1 MTDESRNIA
10 QEIREGLEEAR
21 DFFSGK
27 ATEGRI
33 SYSFQGKSISPRAIR
48 EDILGLTREQFEEM
62 FVMKV
67 ANQRSWETGRRS
79 PKAETLALYL
89 MIRENPKAVYKML
102 HGHTMPA
109 VH

>member
-1 MTDESRNIA
+1 MTDKPRNIA

-27 ATEGRI
+27 PTEGRI
-33 SYSFQGKSISPRAIR
+33 SYSFHGKSISPRAIR
-48 EDILGLTREQFEEM
+48 EDVLGLTREQFEEM

-79 PKAETLALYL
+79 PKDETLALYL
-89 MIRENPKAVYKML
+89 MIKEHPKQVYKML
-102 HGHTMPA
+102 HGKPMPR
-109 VH
+109 